1 MYNCKTFLLN
11 SSNFRIRFIRRQA
24 NNVAHQLARVS
35 LSFASR
41 HEFDYIPSSY
51 IESNSMNEMS

>member
-41 HEFDYIPSSY
+41 HEFDYVRH
-51 IESNSMNEMS
+51 NTKQL